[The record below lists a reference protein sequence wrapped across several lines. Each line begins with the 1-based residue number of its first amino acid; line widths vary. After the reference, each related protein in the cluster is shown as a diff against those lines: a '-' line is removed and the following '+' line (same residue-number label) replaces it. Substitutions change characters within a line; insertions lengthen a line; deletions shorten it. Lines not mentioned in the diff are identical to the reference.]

1 MRFPLC
7 GRPITKTKIIMKSN
21 IYSVFSVCTIALL
34 ACGPSTG
41 SGQEYPA
48 KPIRVVVPFPPGGG
62 TDFMGRVI
70 MQRVGEGL
78 GATVVIENRGGAGSS
93 IGTDIVAKSP
103 ADGYTLLIVSGAHA
117 INPSIYPKLPYD
129 SVRDFAPVTMF
140 TSGPGLLVVHPSV
153 PAKSVKE
160 LIALAKARPGQINY
174 ASAGIGTPPHLAGE
188 LFKAMAHVDI
198 VHVPYKGNGPA
209 YTDLIGGHVSV
220 MFPNVATATAHV
232 RAGKLRAL
240 AVTTKNRTPIA
251 PELPTI
257 SEAGVPGYDVSS
269 WYGLLAPAGTPAAV
283 LAKLQREIARVMRLP
298 DVSEKLTSQGLDIVG
313 DTPDEFAAII
323 KTEIAKWAK
332 VVKASG
338 AKAD

>member
-1 MRFPLC
+1 MEKLLKSISYSIASLC
-7 GRPITKTKIIMKSN
+7 AAASMGVP
-21 IYSVFSVCTIALL
+21 AL
-34 ACGPSTG
+34 A
-41 SGQEYPA
+41 QEYPA

-62 TDFMGRVI
+62 TDFMGRVV
-70 MQRVGEGL
+70 MQKVGENL
-78 GATVVIENRGGAGSS
+78 GTTVVIDNRGGAGSS
-93 IGTDIVAKSP
+93 IGTEIVARSP
-103 ADGYTLLIVSGAHA
+103 ADGYTVLIISGAHA

-140 TSGPGLLVVHPSV
+140 TSGPALLVVHPSV

-160 LIALAKARPGQINY
+160 LIALAKLRPGQLNY
-174 ASAGIGTPPHLAGE
+174 ASAGIGTPPHLSGE
-188 LFKAMAHVDI
+188 LFKTMARVDI

-220 MFPNVATATAHV
+220 MFPNVSTATAHV

-240 AVTTKNRTPIA
+240 AVTTKNRTAIA
-251 PELPTI
+251 PDLPTI
-257 SEAGVPGYDVSS
+257 SESGVPGYDVSS

-283 LAKLQREIARVMRLP
+283 VTKLQREIARVLRLP
-298 DVSEKLTSQGLDIVG
+298 DVSEKLTSQGLDLVG
-313 DTPDEFAAII
+313 NTPEEFAAII
-323 KTEIAKWAK
+323 RSEIVKWAK

>member
-1 MRFPLC
+1 M
-7 GRPITKTKIIMKSN
+7 KNIIKSY
-21 IYSVFSVCTIALL
+21 IYEIIFSCAALL
-34 ACGPSTG
+34 MGVPAALA
-41 SGQEYPA
+41 QEYPA

-70 MQRVGEGL
+70 MQKVGENL
-78 GATVVIENRGGAGSS
+78 GATVVIDNRGGAGSS
-93 IGTDIVAKSP
+93 IGTEIVARSP
-103 ADGYTLLIVSGAHA
+103 ADGYTVLIVSGAHA

-153 PAKSVKE
+153 PAKSVRE
-160 LIALAKARPGQINY
+160 LIALAKSRPGQLNY

-188 LFKAMAHVDI
+188 LFKTMARVNI

-220 MFPNVATATAHV
+220 MFPNVSTATAHV

-240 AVTTKNRTPIA
+240 AVTTKSRTPIA
-251 PELPTI
+251 PDLPTI

-283 LAKLQREIARVMRLP
+283 VAKLQREIARVMRLP

-313 DTPDEFAAII
+313 NTPEEFAAII
-323 KTEIAKWAK
+323 KAEIVKWAK

>member
-1 MRFPLC
+1 MKLNIYNIFPLC
-7 GRPITKTKIIMKSN
+7 AAA
-21 IYSVFSVCTIALL
+21 AL
-34 ACGPSTG
+34 AFGATAVA
-41 SGQEYPA
+41 QEYPA

-62 TDFMGRVI
+62 TDLMARSV
-70 MQRVGEGL
+70 MQKLGESL
-78 GATVVIENRGGAGSS
+78 GATVVIDNRGGAGGT
-93 IGTDIVAKSP
+93 IGSDIVAKSP
-103 ADGYTLLIVSGAHA
+103 ADGYTILIVSGAHA
-117 INPSIYPKLPYD
+117 INPSIYLKLPYD

-160 LIALAKARPGQINY
+160 FIALARSRPGQLNY

-188 LFKAMAHVDI
+188 LFKTMAGVNM

-209 YTDLIGGHVSV
+209 YTDLLGGQVSV
-220 MFPNVATATAHV
+220 MFPTIPTAIPHV

-240 AVTTKNRTPIA
+240 AVTTAKRTAIT

-257 SEAGVPGYDVSS
+257 AESGVPGYDVSS

-283 LAKLQREIARVMRLP
+283 VAKLQREVARVLRLP
-298 DVSEKLTSQGLDIVG
+298 DVSERLTPQGLDIVA
-313 DTPDEFAAII
+313 DTPGEFAAII
-323 KTEIAKWAK
+323 KSEIVKWAK

-338 AKAD
+338 AGAD